1 MHHRKLLFLFLIL
14 IFSIHAPSFEE
25 GFAKNQSI
33 NIAYRD
39 YGPINATPILL
50 VTGLGAQLTLWPEF
64 LIQDLQENNFR
75 PIVFDNRDVGLST
88 RFSSQPSQTL
98 NYIKYF
104 LFIPINSEYTI
115 EDMASDGIAV
125 LDHLDIDSAHIL
137 GMSMGG
143 MISQELVA
151 QHPQR
156 TKSFTMISS
165 TASTPNP
172 FNGPKFKVTQ
182 QLLKRSAAKNDIE
195 GRIDQSIKLFELIG
209 TPGKSYDTPQFRNNM
224 RAYIK
229 RGGDDAGFL
238 RQMAAII
245 GSQNRKELLKSIN
258 TPTLIIHGDI
268 DPLIKVKN
276 AYAAE
281 KLIQSSKL
289 EIVEGMGHLL
299 DEESYKKFQF
309 RLINFLNQ

>member
-1 MHHRKLLFLFLIL
+1 MRYKSLFLLLLTFCINV
-14 IFSIHAPSFEE
+14 FSFDE
-25 GFAKNQSI
+25 GFAKNNSI

-64 LIQDLQENNFR
+64 LINNLQENNFR

-98 NYIKYF
+98 NYLKYF
-104 LFIPINSEYTI
+104 MFIPINSEYTI

-125 LDHLDIDSAHIL
+125 LDHLGIGSAHIM

-143 MISQELVA
+143 MISQVLVA
-151 QHPQR
+151 KHPQR
-156 TKSFTMISS
+156 AKSFTMISS

-182 QLLKRSAAKNDIE
+182 QLLKRSAAKDDIE

-209 TPGKSYDTPQFRNNM
+209 TPGKNYDTPQFRKNM
-224 RAYIK
+224 QAYIK
-229 RGGDDAGFL
+229 RGGDDGGFL

-245 GSQNRKELLKSIN
+245 GSKNRKELLKSIN

-276 AYAAE
+276 AYSAK

-289 EIVEGMGHLL
+289 EIIEGMGHLL
-299 DEESYKKFQF
+299 DEESYAKFQDK
-309 RLINFLNQ
+309 LIAFLAK

>member
-1 MHHRKLLFLFLIL
+1 MHHRKLLFLIL
-14 IFSIHAPSFEE
+14 IFSIHVPSFEE
-25 GFAKNQSI
+25 GFAKNQSV

-64 LIQDLQENNFR
+64 LIKDLQENNFR

-104 LFIPINSEYTI
+104 LLIPINSEYTI

-143 MISQELVA
+143 MISQVLVA

-224 RAYIK
+224 RAYIE
-229 RGGDDAGFL
+229 RGGDDGGFL

-276 AYAAE
+276 AYSAK

-289 EIVEGMGHLL
+289 EIVEGMGHML
-299 DEESYKKFQF
+299 DEESYEKFKF
-309 RLINFLNQ
+309 RFIDFLNK

>member
-1 MHHRKLLFLFLIL
+1 MHHRKLLFLLL
-14 IFSIHAPSFEE
+14 IFCIHVSSFEE

-33 NIAYRD
+33 NIAFRD

-64 LIQDLQENNFR
+64 LIKDLQENNFR

-143 MISQELVA
+143 MISQVLVA

-229 RGGDDAGFL
+229 RGGDDGGFL
-238 RQMAAII
+238 RQMSAII

-276 AYAAE
+276 AYSAK
-281 KLIQSSKL
+281 KLIQSSEL
-289 EIVEGMGHLL
+289 EIVEGMGHML
-299 DEESYKKFQF
+299 DEESYEKFKF
-309 RLINFLNQ
+309 RFIYFLNK

>member
-1 MHHRKLLFLFLIL
+1 MHHRKLLFLLL
-14 IFSIHAPSFEE
+14 IFCIHASSFEE

-33 NIAYRD
+33 NIAFRD

-64 LIQDLQENNFR
+64 LIKDLQENNFR

-143 MISQELVA
+143 MISQVLVA

-182 QLLKRSAAKNDIE
+182 HLLKRSAAKNDIE
-195 GRIDQSIKLFELIG
+195 GRIDKSIKLFELIG

-224 RAYIK
+224 RAYIE
-229 RGGDDAGFL
+229 RGGDDGGFL

-276 AYAAE
+276 AYSAK
-281 KLIQSSKL
+281 KLIQSSEL
-289 EIVEGMGHLL
+289 EIVEGMGHML
-299 DEESYKKFQF
+299 DEESYEKFKF
-309 RLINFLNQ
+309 RFIDFLNK

>member
-1 MHHRKLLFLFLIL
+1 MLYRKLFSSLLLFC
-14 IFSIHAPSFEE
+14 IHVSSFEE
-25 GFAKNQSI
+25 GFAKNKSI

-64 LIQDLQENNFR
+64 LIKDLQENNFR

-98 NYIKYF
+98 NYVKYF

-143 MISQELVA
+143 MISQVLVA

-224 RAYIK
+224 RAYIE
-229 RGGDDAGFL
+229 RGGDDGGFL

-258 TPTLIIHGDI
+258 TPSLIIHGDI

-276 AYAAE
+276 AYSAK
-281 KLIQSSKL
+281 KLIQSSEL
-289 EIVEGMGHLL
+289 EIVEGMGHML
-299 DEESYKKFQF
+299 DEESYEKFKF
-309 RLINFLNQ
+309 RFIDFLNK

>member
-1 MHHRKLLFLFLIL
+1 MCHRKLLFLLL
-14 IFSIHAPSFEE
+14 IFCIHVSSFEE

-33 NIAYRD
+33 NIAFRD

-64 LIQDLQENNFR
+64 LIKDLQENNFR

-125 LDHLDIDSAHIL
+125 LDHLNIDSAHIL

-143 MISQELVA
+143 MISQVLVA

-229 RGGDDAGFL
+229 RGGDDGGFL
-238 RQMAAII
+238 RQMSAII

-276 AYAAE
+276 AYSAK
-281 KLIQSSKL
+281 KLIQSSEL
-289 EIVEGMGHLL
+289 EIVEGMGHML
-299 DEESYKKFQF
+299 DEESYEKFKF
-309 RLINFLNQ
+309 RFIDFLNK